1 MLFRGLL
8 LAAALLGWAT
18 SPTAAEIPTVQAQ
31 PVKESITWTDAIVL
45 GVVEGITEFL
55 PVSSTGHLIITNWLL
70 GLDDD
75 TPLFD
80 AAGRPRWEVAPTLEN
95 PEGVPLTLKSAA
107 DTYAVIIQIGGI
119 LAVLVL
125 YWRQVWSAGLG
136 VLGLD
141 REGGRL
147 ARNLFVALVPAA
159 VLGLTLKGWIQEHL
173 FSVGTVVAALVV
185 GAIIM
190 LVVDRWQR
198 RTQWS
203 SAASRRPCD
212 LSVLES
218 LFVGAMQ
225 CLALWPGMS
234 RSMVTIVGGY
244 LAGLAP
250 ARAAEFSFLL
260 GLPTLGGAAL
270 IAAVSDGPAMIEVL
284 GWGHVVLGTVVAALA
299 GAAAVKFLVAALT
312 RFGLAPFAIYRLL
325 LAGALGVFLL
335 R

>member
-1 MLFRGLL
+1 M
-8 LAAALLGWAT
+8 AAALLCFAASLPAGEM
-18 SPTAAEIPTVQAQ
+18 PTATAR
-31 PVKESITWTDAIVL
+31 PVKESLTWTDAIVL

-55 PVSSTGHLIITNWLL
+55 PVSSTGHLIIANHFLR
-70 GLDDD
+70 LDDD
-75 TPLFD
+75 SPLFD
-80 AAGRPRWEVAPTLEN
+80 AAGRPRWAAAPTLEN

-107 DTYAVIIQIGGI
+107 DTYTVVIQFGGI

-136 VLGLD
+136 MLGLD

-147 ARNLFVALVPAA
+147 ARNLIVAMVPAA
-159 VLGLTLKGWIQEHL
+159 ILGLTLKGWIQEHL

-185 GAIIM
+185 GAVIM

-198 RTQWS
+198 RTQWA

-260 GLPTLGGAAL
+260 GLPTLGGAAV

-284 GWGHVVLGTVVAALA
+284 GWGPVVLGTFVAALS

-325 LAGALGVFLL
+325 LAGALGLFLL